1 MNFLRRMPHM
11 RDIKFVVDNNG
22 RVWPHKIRCIS
33 PVTVKIE
40 NKSEWMGKLLHTN
53 SLTTSTAP
61 CCSKSLLNH
70 IIFVWVTPLN
80 VWLSHKC
87 VMNP

>member
-22 RVWPHKIRCIS
+22 RVWPPKIRCIS

-40 NKSEWMGKLLHTN
+40 NKSEWMGKLLHT
-53 SLTTSTAP
+53 P
-61 CCSKSLLNH
+61 
-70 IIFVWVTPLN
+70 
-80 VWLSHKC
+80 
-87 VMNP
+87 